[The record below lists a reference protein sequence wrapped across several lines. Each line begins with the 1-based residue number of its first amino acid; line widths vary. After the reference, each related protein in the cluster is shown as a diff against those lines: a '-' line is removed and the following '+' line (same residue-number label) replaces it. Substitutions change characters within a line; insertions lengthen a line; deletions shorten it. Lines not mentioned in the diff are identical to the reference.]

1 MRFPMHEAAVD
12 VEEVKK
18 MVDTFMER
26 GFTYFDTSCVYPN
39 GENERILKEVLVD
52 RYPRLSFTITTKSPV
67 VLMESQEQ
75 FFSVFRQQL
84 DRLGSDYVD
93 YYWLNDVDDEAYQKI
108 QALHLVDALIQ
119 LKRDGK
125 TRHIGLSFH
134 DSPELLDRILTEH
147 PELEYVQLQLNYF
160 DWESPYVAARRC
172 YEVCKKHGKLV
183 VVMEPVKGG
192 ALVNLPQDL
201 EQRLRSCDPE
211 ASMASWAIRFC
222 AGLNYV
228 FMVLSDMSDM
238 AQMLDNLSYMQEF
251 QPFNEQE
258 KAAIKDVA
266 DALRKGGGYGP
277 SDLERLQKRKR
288 PLAISDEK
296 KAGLLQK

>member
-26 GFTYFDTSCVYPN
+26 GFTYFDTSSVYHN

-125 TRHIGLSFH
+125 TRHIGLSFQA
-134 DSPELLDRILTEH
+134 SPELLDRILTEH
-147 PELEYVQLQLNYF
+147 PELEYVQLRLNYV
-160 DWESPYVAARRC
+160 DWASSDATDRKC

-183 VVMEPVKGG
+183 VVMESVRGG
-192 ALVNLPQDL
+192 ALLHLPQNL
-201 EQRLRSCDPE
+201 EHKLRSCNPE
-211 ASMASWAIRFC
+211 ASMESWAIRFC
-222 AGLNYV
+222 AGLNHV
-228 FMVLSDMSDM
+228 FMVLSGMPDMV
-238 AQMLDNLSYMQEF
+238 QMLDKLSYMQQF
-251 QPFNEQE
+251 KPFNEE
-258 KAAIKDVA
+258 EEEAIKDVA
-266 DALRKGGGYGP
+266 DALRKGGGYGL
-277 SDLERLQKRKR
+277 SDQGRLQDRM
-288 PLAISDEK
+288 
-296 KAGLLQK
+296 